1 MFSYEKKLQYP
12 INIKNPNPALAKIVI
27 TQYGGP
33 DGELGASLR
42 YLSQRFAM
50 PYPELKAL
58 LTDIG
63 TEELGH
69 LEMVGTLVYQLTRN
83 LTEDQIKRAGFDT
96 YFVDHTTGVYPI
108 AASGMP
114 WTAASIASK
123 GDVITDLTEDM
134 AAEQKARTTYD
145 NILLMSDD
153 PDVSDV
159 IKFLRAREIVHF
171 QRFGEALRIAQERLD
186 QKNIYAVNPAF
197 LPAGK

>member
-1 MFSYEKKLQYP
+1 MFQYEKKLQYP
-12 INIKNPNPALAKIVI
+12 ISVKNPNPALAKIVI

-42 YLSQRFAM
+42 YLSQRFTM
-50 PYPELKAL
+50 PYPELRAL

-83 LTEDQIKRAGFDT
+83 LRDEDLKKGGYDA
-96 YFVDHTTGVYPI
+96 YFVDHTTGVYPV
-108 AASGMP
+108 AASGVP
-114 WTAASIASK
+114 WNAGGIASK
-123 GDVITDLTEDM
+123 GDVLTDLHEDL

-145 NILLMSDD
+145 NILRLSDD

-159 IKFLRAREIVHF
+159 IKFLRAREIVHY
-171 QRFGEALRIAQERLD
+171 QRFGEALRLAEERQN
-186 QKNIYAVNPAF
+186 QKNIYAVNASY
-197 LPAGK
+197 K